1 MLSFCILVNK
11 WQRNPYKTKKVN
23 SKSYHH
29 QPIIGLQKT
38 TPDTVVHMIKY
49 PFVMNKLLVVVVTH
63 EFHSIS
69 ISREAGTWRIRP
81 RRSLAWLPR
90 SPPSSQPVRPAPHLV
105 NISLHFLYQMI
116 TRLMACDVTLRSA
129 AAIK

>member
-1 MLSFCILVNK
+1 MHF
-11 WQRNPYKTKKVN
+11 
-23 SKSYHH
+23 
-29 QPIIGLQKT
+29 
-38 TPDTVVHMIKY
+38 
-49 PFVMNKLLVVVVTH
+49 PFVINKLMVVVVTH

-69 ISREAGTWRIRP
+69 IAREAGTCRIQPCRL
-81 RRSLAWLPR
+81 LAWLPR

-129 AAIK
+129 AVIKSRQDSLSHFSSKKKNFLQNCCFALNVCFLISMGGG